1 MDYPERFENL
11 PAYAFPR
18 LRALLDGI
26 EPGRDPVA
34 MSIGEPRHASPD
46 WVGPMLAEK
55 AAGFAKY
62 PPNPGPPALLDA
74 VAAWIARRYGAEVGT
89 DRLMALNG
97 SREGLFA
104 VSMALVPER
113 KAGAAP
119 TVLVPNP
126 FYQVYAVG
134 ALAAA
139 AEPVFLP
146 CTEGTGNLPDL
157 DAIPR
162 DALDR
167 CALFFLCSPSNPQG
181 AVAPM
186 GYLRRLAAL
195 AERHDF
201 RVVCDECYSEIWRDA
216 PPPGILQA
224 GADPERVVAIHS
236 LSKRSN
242 LPGLRSGFAVA
253 GPETMRR
260 LRRLRDY
267 AGAPL
272 PGPIAEV
279 SARLWGDEAHV
290 EASRARYQAKFALA
304 DRIMEGIAR
313 SPEGGFFLWL
323 PVPGGDAEAAVRR
336 LWAEEGVLG
345 LPGNFLAREAGGE
358 TPGRGHVRLALVAGE
373 DELEDGLGRV
383 RRCLWK

>member
-18 LRALLDGI
+18 LRALLHGLVPGG
-26 EPGRDPVA
+26 EPIR
-34 MSIGEPRHASPD
+34 MSIGEPRHAAPD
-46 WVGPMLAEK
+46 WVGPMLAER
-55 AAGFAKY
+55 AAGFGQY
-62 PPNPGPPALLDA
+62 PPNAGTPALLEA
-74 VAAWIARRYGAEVGT
+74 VSGWIGRRYGVTVGA
-89 DRLMALNG
+89 DRVMALNG

-104 VSMALVPER
+104 ASMALVPER
-113 KAGAAP
+113 KNGAVP
-119 TVLVPNP
+119 TVLIPNP

-146 CTEGTGNLPDL
+146 CTEATGNLPDL
-157 DAIPR
+157 GAIPR

-181 AVAPM
+181 AIASEA
-186 GYLRRLAAL
+186 YLRELVAL

-216 PPPGILQA
+216 PPTGILQVVE
-224 GADPERVVAIHS
+224 DPERVLAIHS

-242 LPGLRSGFAVA
+242 LPGLRSGFVAA
-253 GPETMRR
+253 GPETMQR

-267 AGAPL
+267 AGAPV

-279 SARLWGDEAHV
+279 SARLWSEEAHV
-290 EASRARYQAKFALA
+290 EASRARYRAKFALA
-304 DRIMEGIAR
+304 DRAMDGIAR

-323 PVPGGDAEAAVRR
+323 SVPGDAEDAVRR
-336 LWAEEGVLG
+336 LWAEAGVMG
-345 LPGNFLAREAGGE
+345 LPGHYLAREAGGS
-358 TPGRGHVRLALVAGE
+358 TPGRGRVRLALVADE

-383 RRCLWK
+383 RRCLWG